1 MRVMLDECLE
11 SFEYINMVAET
22 EEEKEAFSSMELSDK
37 LEKYLPGE
45 SLFDYPLSEL
55 GDLCEEDINLVLVRF
70 KTEVPGIWEYRL
82 CEVF

>member
-1 MRVMLDECLE
+1 MRVILDECLE

-45 SLFDYPLSEL
+45 SLFDYALSEL